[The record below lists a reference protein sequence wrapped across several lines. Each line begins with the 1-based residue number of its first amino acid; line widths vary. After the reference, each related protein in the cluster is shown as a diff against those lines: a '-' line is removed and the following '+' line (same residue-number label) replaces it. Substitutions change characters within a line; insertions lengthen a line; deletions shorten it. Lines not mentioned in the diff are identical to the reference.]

1 MDYAFVPGLATG
13 DPYLTTINSALPL
26 HPDLALL
33 SPTPDTLSNF
43 FVYAQTAN
51 VVVPSEDLIIGTHA
65 SDEGIILVAID
76 STTPGPITYEK
87 LQNATSI
94 KLPTG
99 LNKPGTSFRILGC
112 IIGSDNSLPLLKLLK
127 QTLGNPQ
134 AVVAPKYLYAVGS
147 LGGGFLETMMY
158 EFRILS
164 PTALASRDAVKQAF
178 QAGSNATPPQFVDVN
193 GTKISPDLWDTWL
206 PSESQMQL
214 KPATNHQIPF
224 TVKASVPVL
233 TNLSVQMNVPSL
245 WVAIHE
251 GPITIPHVDTG
262 FGPDSKKSQKELAQ
276 AGIPNDARFIKS
288 SSNDYPYYMR
298 YYYNSA
304 QSFIDGVN
312 WMVAAFESG
321 TTWQL
326 SFDRYL
332 YELFIPLTEP
342 PTDTLISNYY
352 HTGQAPVLAMFS
364 GHSVDARLFAVV

>member
-26 HPDLALL
+26 HPDLAML
-33 SPTPDTLSNF
+33 SPTPDTLSDF
-43 FVYAQTAN
+43 FFLARTAN
-51 VVVPSEDLIIGTHA
+51 LVVPSEDLIIGTHA
-65 SDEGIILVAID
+65 DDEGIILVAID
-76 STTPGPITYEK
+76 STIPGPITYEK
-87 LQNATSI
+87 LQSATSI
-94 KLPTG
+94 KLPTE
-99 LNKPGTSFRILGC
+99 LNKPGTSFRIFGC
-112 IIGSDNSLPLLKLLK
+112 TIGSDNSLPLLTALK
-127 QTLGNPQ
+127 QALGNPQ
-134 AVVAPKYLYAVGS
+134 AVVAPKYLYAVGP
-147 LGGGFLETMMY
+147 LGGGSLETMLY

-233 TNLSVQMNVPSL
+233 SNVSVQGNVPAL
-245 WVAIHE
+245 WVAIHQSV
-251 GPITIPHVDTG
+251 TIQHVDTG
-262 FGPDSKKSQKELAQ
+262 EGTDTKKSRKELAQ
-276 AGIPNDARFIKS
+276 AGIPNDARFKS
-288 SSNDYPYYMR
+288 SHPYPYYKR

-304 QSFIDGVN
+304 QSFVDGVN
-312 WMVAAFESG
+312 WMVAAFEDG

-326 SFDRYL
+326 TFDRYL

-352 HTGQAPVLAMFS
+352 HTGQPPVLAMFS
-364 GHSVDARLFAVV
+364 GHSVDARLFASV

>member
-1 MDYAFVPGLATG
+1 MDYAFVPGLASG

-26 HPDLALL
+26 HPNLALL
-33 SPTPDTLSNF
+33 SPTPDTLSDF
-43 FVYAQTAN
+43 FFYAKTAN

-65 SDEGIILVAID
+65 DDEGIILAAID
-76 STTPGPITYEK
+76 SATPGPITYEK
-87 LQNATSI
+87 LQAATTV
-94 KLPTG
+94 KLPTE
-99 LNKPGTSFRILGC
+99 LNKPGTSFRIFGC

-127 QTLGNPQ
+127 QSLGNPQ
-134 AVVAPKYLYAVGS
+134 AVVAPKYLYGVGS
-147 LGGGFLETMMY
+147 LGGGFLETMLY

-206 PSESQMQL
+206 PSESQLQL
-214 KPATNHQIPF
+214 KPATIHQVPF
-224 TVKASVPVL
+224 TIKASVPVL
-233 TNLSVQMNVPSL
+233 SNVSVQMNVPGR

-251 GPITIPHVDTG
+251 TVTIAHVDTG
-262 FGPDSKKSQKELAQ
+262 FGPDSKKSRKELAQ
-276 AGIPNDARFIKS
+276 AGIPNDARFKPS
-288 SSNDYPYYMR
+288 HPYPYYMR

-312 WMVAAFESG
+312 WMVAAFEDG

-326 SFDRYL
+326 TFDRYL

-342 PTDTLISNYY
+342 PTDNLICNYY
-352 HTGQAPVLAMFS
+352 HAGQPPVTNMFQ
-364 GHSVDARLFAVV
+364 GHSVDARLFASV